1 MKKILAIIVFAIF
14 GWLTYFIWPTENR
27 MVDYCA
33 YKNLGLQNKYRDRNL
48 NTRLDALGQLYVS
61 GVIECGKKLKEN
73 SKLFKSE
80 YLIETGLARLNT
92 LF

>member
-1 MKKILAIIVFAIF
+1 VKKILAIIVLAIF
-14 GWLTYFIWPTENR
+14 GWLTFFIWPTQER
-27 MVDYCA
+27 MVDYCT
-33 YKNLGLQNKYRDRNL
+33 YKNLGLQNKYRDINL
-48 NTRLDALGQLYVS
+48 NIKLDELGQLYVS